1 MCQWSEIDNMLNFWL
16 KELLTTVARKFLYHE
31 KECREQIK
39 YCKYLNIKA
48 LVSCHFSILYY
59 TMNRS
64 QHTHFFCIK
73 KKHIELK

>member
-39 YCKYLNIKA
+39 YLNMKA
-48 LVSCHFSILYY
+48 LVFKYESLSFLSFFYPLLYY
-59 TMNRS
+59 
-64 QHTHFFCIK
+64 
-73 KKHIELK
+73 E